1 VTDLFEQ
8 SDDRLRAAIT
18 DVAQDIA
25 CGTLTKKY
33 LFGAME
39 TLHGCSSAQGVWTQ
53 RDAYDLLEAA
63 LTQHL
68 RDAEK
73 PTLATIASLS
83 RLVETLPTHTVR
95 SEDQIR
101 FQQFSTPADLAAL
114 VAIAAQARQSDVLL
128 EPSAGHGSLV
138 SMLPPV
144 AALHL
149 NELDP
154 KRRAKLAL
162 LFPKAQITGFDGAML
177 TSLADHALRPTLIVM
192 NPPFSRSQGRGADAL
207 AAVRHL
213 RAAIAKLP
221 PGGRVVAIMPDW
233 FTTSAKMLRIYEDTF
248 ANCTVHTSCRLA
260 RCYHKQGTSVAVRL
274 FVVDKV
280 PGNIKPSILA
290 RDTVEALAAEFR
302 IVKRPEI

>member
-83 RLVETLPTHTVR
+83 RLVETLA
-95 SEDQIR
+95 
-101 FQQFSTPADLAAL
+101 TPSWSS
-114 VAIAAQARQSDVLL
+114 V
-128 EPSAGHGSLV
+128 
-138 SMLPPV
+138 
-144 AALHL
+144 
-149 NELDP
+149 
-154 KRRAKLAL
+154 
-162 LFPKAQITGFDGAML
+162 
-177 TSLADHALRPTLIVM
+177 
-192 NPPFSRSQGRGADAL
+192 
-207 AAVRHL
+207 
-213 RAAIAKLP
+213 
-221 PGGRVVAIMPDW
+221 
-233 FTTSAKMLRIYEDTF
+233 
-248 ANCTVHTSCRLA
+248 RLA
-260 RCYHKQGTSVAVRL
+260 GRCDCSTIRMISSFSDAGYLIRRL
-274 FVVDKV
+274 PHPRSCF
-280 PGNIKPSILA
+280 
-290 RDTVEALAAEFR
+290 F
-302 IVKRPEI
+302 

>member
-1 VTDLFEQ
+1 MTDLFEQ

-95 SEDQIR
+95 SEDQISAVYSNGASVWA
-101 FQQFSTPADLAAL
+101 F
-114 VAIAAQARQSDVLL
+114 AR
-128 EPSAGHGSLV
+128 A
-138 SMLPPV
+138 
-144 AALHL
+144 
-149 NELDP
+149 
-154 KRRAKLAL
+154 
-162 LFPKAQITGFDGAML
+162 
-177 TSLADHALRPTLIVM
+177 
-192 NPPFSRSQGRGADAL
+192 
-207 AAVRHL
+207 
-213 RAAIAKLP
+213 
-221 PGGRVVAIMPDW
+221 
-233 FTTSAKMLRIYEDTF
+233 
-248 ANCTVHTSCRLA
+248 
-260 RCYHKQGTSVAVRL
+260 
-274 FVVDKV
+274 
-280 PGNIKPSILA
+280 
-290 RDTVEALAAEFR
+290 
-302 IVKRPEI
+302 

>member
-83 RLVETLPTHTVR
+83 RLVETLNANVTDSDTVMPLVR
-95 SEDQIR
+95 GEPPEKPGTFELVDALENSR
-101 FQQFSTPADLAAL
+101 MGGLAAL
-114 VAIAAQARQSDVLL
+114 IPAAQ
-128 EPSAGHGSLV
+128 
-138 SMLPPV
+138 
-144 AALHL
+144 
-149 NELDP
+149 
-154 KRRAKLAL
+154 RAQFKQV
-162 LFPKAQITGFDGAML
+162 KCDGAVWI
-177 TSLADHALRPTLIVM
+177 A
-192 NPPFSRSQGRGADAL
+192 N
-207 AAVRHL
+207 AVR
-213 RAAIAKLP
+213 
-221 PGGRVVAIMPDW
+221 
-233 FTTSAKMLRIYEDTF
+233 RIRG
-248 ANCTVHTSCRLA
+248 S
-260 RCYHKQGTSVAVRL
+260 
-274 FVVDKV
+274 
-280 PGNIKPSILA
+280 
-290 RDTVEALAAEFR
+290 
-302 IVKRPEI
+302 